1 MTISKKQKQIGVG
14 LAVFVALLFGVSAAR
29 AQSGFWDVVAKV
41 AGQVLGDRLAEQV
54 SIDEFSEGD
63 FAGAAGDTF
72 TNRRTAQKQL
82 VYNSPTTSPAFV
94 VLNSSQTTTIKEV
107 SYFSTAASLVSPTT
121 ITFGIASSTACVA
134 GNTAID
140 TTLLQAATFSSST
153 ARQWFTTSTFTS
165 AADRVVSPGS
175 CVKATYAAAVT
186 TTDGFL
192 AVDNFI
198 QQ

>member
-1 MTISKKQKQIGVG
+1 MMSTKQKQIG
-14 LAVFVALLFGVSAAR
+14 AVVAVCMVLLLGTGVAR
-29 AQSGFWDVVAKV
+29 AQSGFWDVLAKV
-41 AGQVLGDRLAEQV
+41 AGQVLGERLAEQV
-54 SIDEFSEGD
+54 SFDGLNDDE
-63 FAGAAGDTF
+63 FAGASGDTF
-72 TNRRTAQKQL
+72 SLRRTGQKQL

-94 VLNSSQTTTIKEV
+94 VLSSSLTTTIRDV

-192 AVDNFI
+192 AVDHFI